1 MANLDAFTAQI
12 VEMVRNMS
20 DEAIL
25 SLVRGQLG
33 SLGGGIELPAAR
45 RSPGRRPSAG
55 GSAAAAPA
63 AGRRAAAGA
72 AKGGRRRARV
82 TSAARTELL
91 DKVEKIV
98 RGASGLS
105 SSQVAKSA
113 GVPQP
118 RAAAAL
124 KELKLAKR
132 IFQGGDRRFARYAGD
147 AKSATAASQHARTT
161 ASGPVVKGS
170 KRGAKRGKRRG

>member
-20 DEAIL
+20 DEGIL
-25 SLVRGQLG
+25 SLVRGKLG
-33 SLGGGIELPAAR
+33 SLGEGLALPAAR
-45 RSPGRRPSAG
+45 RGPGRPR
-55 GSAAAAPA
+55 GSVSAPA
-63 AGRRAAAGA
+63 RRAAGGPARSGR
-72 AKGGRRRARV
+72 GGRRRTTV
-82 TSAARTELL
+82 TSAARVELL

-98 RGASGLS
+98 RGSSGLS
-105 SSQVAKSA
+105 SSQVAKAA

-132 IFQGGDRRFARYAGD
+132 IFQGGDRRFARYAAD
-147 AKSATAASQHARTT
+147 AKTAAAASQHARTT

>member
-33 SLGGGIELPAAR
+33 SLGEGIAFPVR
-45 RSPGRRPSAG
+45 RGPGRPRG
-55 GSAAAAPA
+55 GAAASSS
-63 AGRRAAAGA
+63 RRGAGA
-72 AKGGRRRARV
+72 RSGRGGRRRNTV
-82 TSAARTELL
+82 TSAARAELL

-105 SSQVAKSA
+105 SSQVAKA
-113 GVPQP
+113 AAVPQP

-147 AKSATAASQHARTT
+147 AKTATAASLHARTT

-170 KRGAKRGKRRG
+170 KRRAKRGGKRRG

>member
-33 SLGGGIELPAAR
+33 SLGGGLALPAAR
-45 RSPGRRPSAG
+45 RGPGRPRGTAS
-55 GSAAAAPA
+55 APA
-63 AGRRAAAGA
+63 PARRGAGVARSAR
-72 AKGGRRRARV
+72 GGRRRSTV

-91 DKVEKIV
+91 DKVEKLV
-98 RGASGLS
+98 RGSSGLS
-105 SSQVAKSA
+105 SSQVAKAA

-147 AKSATAASQHARTT
+147 AKSASAASQHARTT